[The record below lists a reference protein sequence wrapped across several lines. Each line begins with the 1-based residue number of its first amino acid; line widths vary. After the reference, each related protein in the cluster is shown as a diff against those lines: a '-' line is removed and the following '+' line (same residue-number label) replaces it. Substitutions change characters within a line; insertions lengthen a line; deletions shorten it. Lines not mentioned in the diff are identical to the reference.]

1 MLNLARY
8 GFWLAGLTVV
18 ASGCSGCEESETG
31 SGGAPP
37 ATISSATTTTAST
50 GVGGSTGSSD
60 GGGGGYSCPD
70 PTEGVVF
77 ALREVRF
84 GTETPSGWKQVGMN
98 IDGLESDGMST
109 DVCQPYEG
117 GVASVV
123 HPDGDD
129 GIDNAFGKSLLP
141 LINTVSPNFDDRV
154 KQYLV
159 EGRFN
164 TMVKMYCLQPSGDQE
179 LLSKVFGGTDL
190 GSLPLYDGNDVWP
203 VAPEILSDPM
213 DPESTTLIF
222 ENSNIVDNHFDSGP
236 NEDFI
241 LSIPAEIK
249 GEVGQLK
256 LSLHAARVTMEL
268 AEDRKSATGV
278 LAGVLNTEE
287 VVEQAK
293 RIAYLADICEDE
305 SYEPSLMSIR
315 RMSDIMDDGTQDP
328 TATCNGISFGLEFEM
343 AIVSLG
349 DVGPPGPVGPSCP

>member
-1 MLNLARY
+1 M
-8 GFWLAGLTVV
+8 
-18 ASGCSGCEESETG
+18 
-31 SGGAPP
+31 GGA
-37 ATISSATTTTAST
+37 
-50 GVGGSTGSSD
+50 GGSDQS
-60 GGGGGYSCPD
+60 GGGGGYVCED
-70 PTEGVVF
+70 PLEGVVF

-84 GTETPSGWKQVGMN
+84 GTETPGGWKKVGMN
-98 IDGLESDGMST
+98 IDGLESNGNST
-109 DVCQPYEG
+109 DVCQPWPG
-117 GVASVV
+117 GVPSVV

-141 LINTVSPNFDDRV
+141 LINTVSPDFDERV
-154 KQYLV
+154 KLYLA

-164 TMVKMYCLQPSGDQE
+164 TMVKMYCLHPSGNQD

-190 GSLPLYDGNDVWP
+190 GSLPLYDGTDVWP

-222 ENSNIVDNHFDSGP
+222 ENSTIVDNVFDSGP
-236 NEDFI
+236 NEDFV
-241 LSIPAEIK
+241 LSIPAEIE
-249 GEVGQLK
+249 GELGQLK

-278 LAGVLNTEE
+278 LAGVLQTEE

-293 RIAYLADICEDE
+293 RIAYLADMCKDDTYE
-305 SYEPSLMSIR
+305 SSLESVR
-315 RMSDIMDDGTQDP
+315 RMSDIMADGTQDP

-343 AIVSLG
+343 AIVELG